1 MGEQAMKKVGRG
13 RILTYAVAL
22 LALFLWFA
30 PILWMVLVSLKPP
43 GTSVDDLGVLFAPP
57 FSLENIMS
65 VLESSQ
71 LWRWLGNSM
80 LVSTIT
86 TIGVIVLTSMAAY
99 ALSAL
104 NFRGR
109 SLVYWLVI
117 AGMMVPIEAM
127 IIPLY
132 MMMNDMG
139 QIDTY
144 ASLVL
149 PGLAAPLGV
158 ILLKQFFDAIPKDLT
173 DAARMDGAGALR
185 VYWEVYLPLS
195 RSSMAALAIFTFL
208 ASWNSFLWPY
218 LAIVSEEMMTLPIGV
233 PLFQSGYSME
243 LTRPMAAN
251 LLASLPVI
259 IVFILFQRHIIKGVA
274 MTGIK

>member
-1 MGEQAMKKVGRG
+1 MKKVGHG

-22 LALFLWFA
+22 FALFLWFA
-30 PILWMVLVSLKPP
+30 PILWMVLVSFKPP
-43 GTSVDDLGVLFAPP
+43 GTSVDNLGVLFAPP
-57 FSLENIMS
+57 FTLENIMS

-86 TIGVIVLTSMAAY
+86 TAGIVVLTSMAAY

-173 DAARMDGAGALR
+173 DAARMDGAGAVR

>member
-1 MGEQAMKKVGRG
+1 MKEMTPG

-22 LALFLWFA
+22 FALFLWFA

-43 GTSVDDLGVLFAPP
+43 GTPVDDLAVLFSHP
-57 FSLENIMS
+57 FTLENITA

-80 LVSTIT
+80 LVSGIT
-86 TIGVIVLTSMAAY
+86 TVGIIVLTSLAAY

-104 NFRGR
+104 KFRGKD
-109 SLVYWLVI
+109 LVYWLII
-117 AGMMVPIEAM
+117 AGMAVPIEAM

-132 MMMNDMG
+132 MMMNDIG

-144 ASLVL
+144 ASLIL

-158 ILLKQFFDAIPKDLT
+158 ILLKQFFDAIPKDLI
-173 DAARMDGAGALR
+173 DAAHMDGAGR
-185 VYWEVYLPLS
+185 VRIYWEIYLPLS

-251 LLASLPVI
+251 FLASLPVI
-259 IVFILFQRHIIKGVA
+259 AVFIILQRHIIKGVA

>member
-1 MGEQAMKKVGRG
+1 MNKRMRG
-13 RILTYAVAL
+13 RQLVYAAAVFAL
-22 LALFLWFA
+22 VLWFI
-30 PILWMVLVSLKPP
+30 PILWMIMVSLKPT
-43 GTSVDDLGVLFAPP
+43 GSVVDDLGVLLTPP
-57 FSLENIMS
+57 FTLENLRS
-65 VLESSQ
+65 VLESSK
-71 LWRWLGNSM
+71 LWRWLWNSM
-80 LVSTIT
+80 LVSTVT
-86 TIGVIVLTSMAAY
+86 TVGVLVLTSLAAY
-99 ALSAL
+99 SLSAL
-104 NFRGR
+104 RFRGR
-109 SLVYWLVI
+109 SLVYWMII
-117 AGMMVPIEAM
+117 AGMMIPVEAM

-144 ASLVL
+144 GSLIL

-158 ILLKQFFDAIPKDLT
+158 ILLKQFFDAIPKDLI

-185 VYWEVYLPLS
+185 VYWEVFLPLS

-208 ASWNSFLWPY
+208 SSWNSFLWPY
-218 LAIVSEEMMTLPIGV
+218 LSILSEEMMTLPIGV

-251 LLASLPVI
+251 FLASLPVI
-259 IVFILFQRHIIKGVA
+259 IVFIIFQRHIIKGIA